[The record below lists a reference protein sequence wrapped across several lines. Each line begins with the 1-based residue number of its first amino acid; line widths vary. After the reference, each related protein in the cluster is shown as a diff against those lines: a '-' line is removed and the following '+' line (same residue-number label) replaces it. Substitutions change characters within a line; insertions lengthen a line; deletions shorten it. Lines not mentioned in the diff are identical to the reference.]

1 MAAEI
6 GEGGQGSREHS
17 NCAKKSAGQAGKG
30 RESVWLSA
38 VG

>member
-6 GEGGQGSREHS
+6 GGGGQGSREHS

-30 RESVWLSA
+30 RGSAWLSA